1 MLYQLSVDL
10 MEMGIFVTNSREVG
24 NGDVIIKIAQGPK
37 GPAEVKFTVK
47 KDMDR
52 ADLII
57 AATEAYN
64 AREPDQNPN

>member
-1 MLYQLSVDL
+1 
-10 MEMGIFVTNSREVG
+10 MEMGICVTSSREVG
-24 NGDVIIKIAQGPK
+24 NGDVILKVAQGPK

>member
-1 MLYQLSVDL
+1 
-10 MEMGIFVTNSREVG
+10 MEMGICVTNSREVG
-24 NGDVIIKIAQGPK
+24 NGDIILKVAEGPR
-37 GPAEVKFTVK
+37 GPARVKFTTN

-64 AREPDQNPN
+64 ARNPDQDSD

>member
-10 MEMGIFVTNSREVG
+10 MEMGICVANAREVG
-24 NGDVIIKIAQGPK
+24 NGDVILKVAEGPR
-37 GPAEVKFTVK
+37 GPAEVTFTTK

-57 AATEAYN
+57 AAAEAYH
-64 AREPDQNPN
+64 AGKPNETTD

>member
-1 MLYQLSVDL
+1 
-10 MEMGIFVTNSREVG
+10 MGICVTSSREVG
-24 NGDVIIKIAQGPK
+24 NGDVILKVAQGPK

>member
-10 MEMGIFVTNSREVG
+10 MEMGICVTSSREVG
-24 NGDVIIKIAQGPK
+24 NGDVAIKVTEGPR
-37 GPAEVKFTVK
+37 GPAEVKFTVN

-57 AATEAYN
+57 AAAEAYYATKSN
-64 AREPDQNPN
+64 QTTD

>member
-1 MLYQLSVDL
+1 
-10 MEMGIFVTNSREVG
+10 MEMGICVTNSREVG
-24 NGDVIIKIAQGPK
+24 NGDVILKVAEGPR

-57 AATEAYN
+57 AAAEAYN
-64 AREPDQNPN
+64 AGKHNKTTD